1 MIDHVDLRVS
11 DFQNSKAFY
20 ITVLAPLGYPEPPW
34 FDEEQRHADW
44 GQLAIS
50 QDEKPLTENVHLAF
64 VARDR
69 DQVNEFYRVAMAAG
83 YRDNGAPGERPIYHD
98 GYYGGFVLDPDGNN
112 IEAVFHGMEAEP
124 KTLDHVVLRVRDL
137 DASRRFYETVSDPL
151 SFGLWNVGAENDWVA
166 FGRRTESMWLA
177 TGEPSKNVH
186 IAFAARNREEVDE
199 FYRLAIEAGYRDN
212 GPPGERPQYHE
223 GYYGAFVLDPDGN
236 NIEAVCHLPGK

>member
-1 MIDHVDLRVS
+1 VIDHVDLRVS
-11 DFQNSKAFY
+11 DFQASKTFY
-20 ITVLAPLGYPEPPW
+20 LTVLAPLGFPEPW
-34 FDEEQRHADW
+34 LDEEQRHADW
-44 GQLAIS
+44 GQLSIA

-69 DQVNEFYRVAMAAG
+69 AQVDEFHETAMAAG

-112 IEAVFHGMEAEP
+112 IEAVFHEIEAKP
-124 KTLDHVVLRVRDL
+124 GTLDHLVLRVGDL
-137 DASRRFYETVSDPL
+137 DASRRFYETVSQPL
-151 SFGLWNVGAENDWVA
+151 SFGLWTVGAENDWVA

-177 TGEPSKNVH
+177 PGDPSKNVH

-199 FYRLAIEAGYRDN
+199 FYRVAIDAGYRDN
-212 GPPGERPQYHE
+212 GPPGERPIYHQ

-236 NIEAVCHLPGK
+236 NVEAVCHK